1 MAGTEDAA
9 MVVKLIVVS
18 GKSAGRAIAVKRAK
32 FLIGRAEEC
41 DIRPLSE
48 EVSRRHC
55 AILVGPDAVW
65 VEDLGSRNGTFVN
78 GARIQAKTQVTD
90 GDALRVGSLEL
101 RFSCVRQGV
110 PGGSD
115 DDVSKWLLTEPDAAD
130 TTNSGHVRAPVEPST
145 PADAG
150 ERTSDTVA
158 GAAEGDT
165 VTGIRRLDVEPAAA
179 VAAAGDSGTV
189 KTGADSKAG
198 RPAPGGLPPAKPKS
212 DSSKDAAA
220 QALKKFFENR

>member
-1 MAGTEDAA
+1 

-18 GKSAGRAIAVKRAK
+18 GKSAGRAIAVKRAR

-65 VEDLGSRNGTFVN
+65 AEDLGSRNGTFVN
-78 GARIQAKTQVTD
+78 GERIQAKTEVTD

-115 DDVSKWLLTEPDAAD
+115 EDVSKWLLTEPDASD
-130 TTNSGHVRAPVEPST
+130 TTNSGQGHRPVESP

-165 VTGIRRLDVEPAAA
+165 VTGIRRLDVEPAAPA
-179 VAAAGDSGTV
+179 GAAGDSGTV
-189 KTGADSKAG
+189 KTGADAGGQEASKAG

>member
-1 MAGTEDAA
+1 

-78 GARIQAKTQVTD
+78 GSRIEAKTQVTD
-90 GDALRVGSLEL
+90 GDGLRVGSLEL

-115 DDVSKWLLTEPDAAD
+115 EDVSKWLLTEPDAAD
-130 TTNSGHVRAPVEPST
+130 TTNSGYVQPPVQPAT

-150 ERTSDTVA
+150 ERTTDTVA

-165 VTGIRRLDVEPAAA
+165 VTGIRRLDVEPATPP
-179 VAAAGDSGTV
+179 AAAGDSGTV
-189 KTGADSKAG
+189 KTGAAAADQDSKAG
-198 RPAPGGLPPAKPKS
+198 RSGPGGLPPAKPKS

>member
-1 MAGTEDAA
+1 

-18 GKSAGRAIAVKRAK
+18 GKSAGRAIAVKRSK

-55 AILVGPDAVW
+55 AIVVGPDAVW

-78 GARIQAKTQVTD
+78 GDRIQSKTQVDD

-110 PGGSD
+110 PVGSD
-115 DDVSKWLLTEPDAAD
+115 EDVSKWLLGEPDAAD
-130 TTNSGHVRAPVEPST
+130 TTNAGRLRPPVEPSP

-150 ERTSDTVA
+150 AGTGDTVA
-158 GAAEGDT
+158 GSAEGDT
-165 VTGIRRLDVEPAAA
+165 LTGIQRLDVEPGNPP
-179 VAAAGDSGTV
+179 AAAGDSGTV
-189 KTGADSKAG
+189 KTGAGVAEAKAG
-198 RPAPGGLPPAKPKS
+198 RPTPGGLPPVRVKS

>member
-1 MAGTEDAA
+1 

-18 GKSAGRAIAVKRAK
+18 GKSAGRAIAVKRAR

-55 AILVGPDAVW
+55 AVLAGPDAVW

-101 RFSCVRQGV
+101 RLSCVRQGV

-115 DDVSKWLLTEPDAAD
+115 EDVSKWLLSEPDAAD
-130 TTNSGHVRAPVEPST
+130 TTSARHEQTPVDPPP

-165 VTGIRRLDVEPAAA
+165 VTGIRRLDVEPANPASSD
-179 VAAAGDSGTV
+179 GESGTV
-189 KTGADSKAG
+189 KVGAAAGAADAAKAG
-198 RPAPGGLPPAKPKS
+198 RPAPGGLPPVRPKS